1 MTSRLRHLF
10 SGKFPL
16 ATVVDRRV
24 VATPRV
30 GYPDDMTL
38 DKHVLKIGWFA
49 NYELH
54 RISAIPPDSYLA
66 LLSAA
71 FVLSD
76 SEVVI
81 VLVCLSFI
89 NFTRCRPRRHVSS
102 SKREDGILFHMFLT
116 PCCDSH

>member
-16 ATVVDRRV
+16 ATVVYRRV

-71 FVLSD
+71 FCSVRLGGCHCTRLSVIHKLHKVQTSPPCLVL
-76 SEVVI
+76 
-81 VLVCLSFI
+81 
-89 NFTRCRPRRHVSS
+89 
-102 SKREDGILFHMFLT
+102 KA
-116 PCCDSH
+116 